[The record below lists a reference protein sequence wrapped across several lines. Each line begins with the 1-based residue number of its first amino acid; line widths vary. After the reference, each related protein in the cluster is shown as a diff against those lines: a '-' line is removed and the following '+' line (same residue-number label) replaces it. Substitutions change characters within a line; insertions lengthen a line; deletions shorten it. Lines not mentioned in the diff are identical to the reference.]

1 MSIDPRQG
9 DVEARVSA
17 WLRDEIGIPESALGR
32 DAPLVS
38 SGLLD
43 SASLVR
49 LATHLERTFGLRI
62 PDRDIDVDHF
72 DTLAMIAGYVSRR
85 TS

>member
-1 MSIDPRQG
+1 MSIDPG
-9 DVEARVSA
+9 PDDVEARVFA
-17 WLRDEIGIPESALGR
+17 WLHDEIGIPEHDLGR

-49 LATHLERTFGLRI
+49 LATHLERSFGVRI
-62 PDRDIDVDHF
+62 PDRDIDADHF
-72 DTLAMIAGYVSRR
+72 DTLAMIASYVSSRL
-85 TS
+85 S

>member
-1 MSIDPRQG
+1 MSTDAPAE
-9 DVEARVSA
+9 VEARVRA
-17 WLRDEIGIPESALGR
+17 WLRDEIGIPESELGR

-38 SGLLD
+38 SGRLD

-72 DTLAMIAGYVSRR
+72 DTLAMITDYVCGRV
-85 TS
+85 